1 MDCKTGMTALRDVIN
16 GISTQEGGEGD
27 PVAGIIDSGRPV
39 GYSAPEKGGYPFA

>member
-1 MDCKTGMTALRDVIN
+1 MDCKTGMTAPRDVIN
-16 GISTQEGGEGD
+16 GINNAGRREGD